1 MDHST
6 PVTDRLVRMV
16 LEDTAKVMVDN
27 KKKKAKKAGLFK
39 LVYNGETKFQT
50 KHYAL
55 LVK

>member
-27 KKKKAKKAGLFK
+27 KKKKSKKAGLFK

-55 LVK
+55 IVK